1 MVNRWTNDEEL
12 TLLNFIKENKNLN
25 KDEILKKCSNNHNR
39 SINAIILRIELIIY
53 KTIINE
59 NEPYDNIEILEKY
72 VDIDL
77 KEIIKKYKTQKTI
90 NKDKLEITIL
100 NKLDEI
106 LKIIKK

>member
-1 MVNRWTNDEEL
+1 MVNRWTSDEEL
-12 TLLNFIKENKNLN
+12 ILLNFIKEKNNLN
-25 KDEILKKCSNNHNR
+25 KNEILKKCSNNHNR

-59 NEPYDNIEILEKY
+59 NEPYENIEILEKY

-77 KEIIKKYKTQKTI
+77 KEIIKKYKTQKII

-106 LKIIKK
+106 LKIVKK

>member
-39 SINAIILRIELIIY
+39 RINAIILRIELIIY

>member
-25 KDEILKKCSNNHNR
+25 KNEILKKCSNNHNR